1 MRSCQSNSLHEI
13 DTAVRDTSSLDRIAK
28 AVSRIIDAPPLR
40 ALERNP
46 LLREVRSVA
55 LAADAFFL
63 DLQNA
68 LAKSDA
74 TRASIDAVFEDITVS
89 WSTMNRRLDEL
100 SVMIVG
106 QSGINARAQAPQSNF
121 FPRRP
126 GGVRS
131 ASRPSG
137 QQ

>member
-1 MRSCQSNSLHEI
+1 MHSYPNNSRHEI
-13 DTAVRDTSSLDRIAK
+13 DSAMRDTSSFDRIAK

-40 ALERNP
+40 ALEQNP
-46 LLREVRSVA
+46 LLREIRSVV
-55 LAADAFFL
+55 LATDAFFL

-89 WSTMNRRLDEL
+89 WSTLNRRLDEL

-106 QSGINARAQAPQSNF
+106 RSGINTRAQAPQPNF
-121 FPRRP
+121 FPGRS
-126 GGVRS
+126 GDVRS
-131 ASRPSG
+131 ARRPSG
-137 QQ
+137 Q